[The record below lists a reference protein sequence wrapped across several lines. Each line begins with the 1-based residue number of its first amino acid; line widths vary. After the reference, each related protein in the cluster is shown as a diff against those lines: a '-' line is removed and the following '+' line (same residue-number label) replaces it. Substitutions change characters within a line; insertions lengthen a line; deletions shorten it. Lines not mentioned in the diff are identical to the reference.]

1 MIQTSWSAPSNI
13 ALIKYWGKHGIQLPN
28 NPSISFTL
36 DKSRTHTH
44 VKYEPGASALDLQF
58 LFEGKE
64 NIEFAKRTISFLNS
78 INRELPFLQTG
89 KLYIESSNTFPH
101 STGIASSASAMA
113 TLALCLCE
121 IHQKVTDS
129 YSDKIA
135 FLKHASHIARLG
147 SGSACRSIYPYL
159 AQWGQTDSIPSSSDE
174 FAIPV
179 SDVHVDFTTYLD
191 AILIIDSD
199 EKKVSSSA
207 GHQLM
212 EKNPFAEIR
221 YKQAHTNLAELLI
234 ALKTGDLDTF
244 IEIVE
249 LEALMLHA
257 LMMTSQPSY
266 ILIRPNTLQGI
277 EKIQLFRQETK
288 IPVCFTLDAG
298 PNIHLLYPKKYQTE
312 VEAFISQQLI
322 MLCEDERVIFDCCG
336 EGPISL

>member
-1 MIQTSWSAPSNI
+1 
-13 ALIKYWGKHGIQLPN
+13 
-28 NPSISFTL
+28 
-36 DKSRTHTH
+36 
-44 VKYEPGASALDLQF
+44 
-58 LFEGKE
+58 
-64 NIEFAKRTISFLNS
+64 
-78 INRELPFLQTG
+78 
-89 KLYIESSNTFPH
+89 
-101 STGIASSASAMA
+101 MA

-174 FAIPV
+174 YAIPV